1 MCQPGPPLRR
11 PLDEMMDALLQR
23 GDRLSNNVRLSSI
36 TLYDARPG
44 YWISSL
50 ISFGSKGNTL
60 ASPNN
65 SLSRCSHSSRRYR
78 NPLLGP
84 PSRST
89 CGRPPTSSA
98 STRFT
103 SPPTETLSS
112 GKNPGSCGGGGTST
126 ARKFL
131 TESPTRSPCPRLLP
145 SRCYYQPRHGTS

>member
-60 ASPNN
+60 HHQTTVSPAVPILPAVTEIPCWVPPPVALVDGLQHQVPPLVSLHHLRRHYPVGRIRAVVGVAGHLRHEN
-65 SLSRCSHSSRRYR
+65 S
-78 NPLLGP
+78 
-84 PSRST
+84 
-89 CGRPPTSSA
+89 
-98 STRFT
+98 
-103 SPPTETLSS
+103 
-112 GKNPGSCGGGGTST
+112 
-126 ARKFL
+126 
-131 TESPTRSPCPRLLP
+131 
-145 SRCYYQPRHGTS
+145 